1 MGDGAGTVRGAF
13 SYVDPRNQVRT
24 VEYVADENGFHPQ
37 LSHPVQ
43 NTKAVELAN
52 QHHFALYNKI
62 AERNSDPNYAQSV
75 QTAPAQR
82 QSAAVERETQRH
94 AALYNKIAQQN
105 SDPEYAQ
112 AVSQPKD
119 SAAVGK

>member
-13 SYVDPRNQVRT
+13 SYVDPLNQVRT
-24 VEYVADENGFHPQ
+24 VEYIADENGFQPQ

-52 QHHFALYNKI
+52 QRHFALYNKI
-62 AERNSDPNYAQSV
+62 AERNSDPNYVQSV
-75 QTAPAQR
+75 PAQK
-82 QSAAVERETQRH
+82 QSAAVDRETQRH

-112 AVSQPKD
+112 AVSAPKD

>member
-1 MGDGAGTVRGAF
+1 
-13 SYVDPRNQVRT
+13 

-43 NTKAVELAN
+43 NTAAVERAN
-52 QHHFALYNKI
+52 ERHFALYNKI
-62 AERNSDPNYAQSV
+62 AERNSDPNYVQSIPV
-75 QTAPAQR
+75 PQ

-94 AALYNKIAQQN
+94 ANLYNKIAQQN
-105 SDPEYAQ
+105 SNAEYAQ
-112 AVSQPKD
+112 AVSQPRD

>member
-1 MGDGAGTVRGAF
+1 M
-13 SYVDPRNQVRT
+13 
-24 VEYVADENGFHPQ
+24 
-37 LSHPVQ
+37 Q

-62 AERNSDPNYAQSV
+62 AERNSDPNYVQSV
-75 QTAPAQR
+75 PVPQ

-94 AALYNKIAQQN
+94 AVLYNKIAQQN
-105 SDPEYAQ
+105 SNAEYAQ

-119 SAAVGK
+119 SAAVGKWKSITMRMLHNS